1 MQTRFILLNPI
12 IGAAKTVVERCKR
25 LLVVPAGLGRA
36 IETVFA
42 AQAAS
47 GRKRSLTTTG
57 LDSCSVTAS

>member
-25 LLVVPAGLGRA
+25 LLVVPAAQRQA

-47 GRKRSLTTTG
+47 GR
-57 LDSCSVTAS
+57 